1 MKSFYKLVVVA
12 FFATSGF
19 LFANG
24 QQEETSSI
32 SNLTMMINFSAD
44 STVTGVI
51 SDVIAEFNESQ
62 SEISVELIPPTGE
75 YEQVMKTKM
84 AANQLPDLFTT
95 HGWSVARYSEY
106 LEILDNESWVN
117 KISPAI
123 KPVITDNNGHIYVLP
138 LDVDLSGI
146 AYNKSVIDKAGV
158 DIDSIKTWEDL
169 FDAMELVK
177 ASGVIPVHIG
187 GKDSWTIGNFF
198 DWAAPSVFVT
208 DKNNSSA
215 TELISGTFDTEKW
228 NIVAGFMKRMND
240 NGYLNVDKLTS
251 TWNDTQMAF
260 GNGESA
266 FEFFGNYVITGA
278 LEYNP
283 DAKFGF
289 FPVPAYYEGD
299 ESTFITGEKT
309 AVGIWKDSPNVEAA
323 KIFLDYLATPEIVS
337 RVATSNGIP
346 AGLTDA
352 SSDMGA
358 LTVYADKYSHI
369 AGYPFFDRAYLPSG
383 MWDTMCITGAGIL
396 SDAMS
401 IEDASAKMLE
411 DFNRLYK

>member
-1 MKSFYKLVVVA
+1 MKSFLKLVGVA
-12 FFATSGF
+12 FLAASGL

-24 QQEETSSI
+24 QQEETI
-32 SNLTMMINFSAD
+32 SVTELTMMVNFGAD
-44 STVTGVI
+44 ETVTGVI
-51 SDVIAEFNESQ
+51 SDVIEEFNASQ
-62 SEISVELIPPTGE
+62 EGIVVELIPPAGE

-84 AANQLPDLFTT
+84 AANRLPDLFTT

-106 LEILDNESWVN
+106 LEILDNESWTN

-123 KPVITDNNGHIYVLP
+123 KPVITDKDDHIYVLP

-146 AYNKSVIDKAGV
+146 AYNKEVIDNAGV
-158 DIDSIKTWEDL
+158 DIDNIKTWEDL

-177 ASGVIPVHIG
+177 ASGVTPVHIG
-187 GKDSWTIGNFF
+187 GKDNWTIGNFF
-198 DWAAPSVFVT
+198 DWAAPSVYVT

-215 TELISGTFDTEKW
+215 TELVSGTFDTAKW

-240 NGYLNVDKLTS
+240 NEYLNVDKLTS

-260 GNGESA
+260 ANGESA

-278 LEYNP
+278 KGYNP
-283 DAKFGF
+283 DAEFGF

-299 ESTFITGEKT
+299 KPTFITGEKT
-309 AVGIWKDSPNVEAA
+309 AVGIWKDSSNIEAA
-323 KIFLDYLATPEIVS
+323 KVFLDYLATPAISS
-337 RVATSNGIP
+337 RIATSNGIP

-352 SSDMGA
+352 SSDMGD

-396 SDAMS
+396 ANAMS
-401 IEDASAKMLE
+401 LEEASAKMLE